1 MNKFVRVLWD
11 ERYNMLSTWGVIVS
25 LVMGVVLLIMGI
37 AIPNIFCAYKT
48 AVCESQLYN
57 EIYGT
62 HYSVSQ
68 FFWAGGIIKDYIN
81 KGQQKTFNIE
91 GIK

>member
-1 MNKFVRVLWD
+1 M
-11 ERYNMLSTWGVIVS
+11 
-25 LVMGVVLLIMGI
+25 
-37 AIPNIFCAYKT
+37 
-48 AVCESQLYN
+48 
-57 EIYGT
+57 YGA

-68 FFWAGGIIKDYIN
+68 FFWAGSTIKDYMN